1 MSINK
6 IIVLGGSG
14 FLGSQIIK
22 SLQKADIG
30 DVVYGDLVSNKH
42 LDCEYIK
49 FDVLDK
55 KDTIKKITGYNIII
69 NCIGQITNPFNLC
82 YKLNSIGTMNISKA
96 VSSSKAMLIHISTV
110 AVYGSPEYCN
120 EESPLNPQ
128 TSYATAK
135 AFAEQ
140 ILLENYD
147 NKQLIILRI
156 SNLYGGRQMKGVFAY
171 LLRSYHSDRKLHFN
185 NDGTLTRSFMH
196 VDDCADII
204 IEVLKNG
211 NLTGIYNIKGHETYS
226 VKELVQQF
234 ENRFNVVFKKSL
246 NQTLPWENIENLEDT
261 KLRSLIN
268 LQPKWHLFDFIEKE
282 LGNRIYA

>member
-1 MSINK
+1 
-6 IIVLGGSG
+6 VG
-14 FLGSQIIK
+14 
-22 SLQKADIG
+22 IG

-42 LDCEYIK
+42 LDCDYIK
-49 FDVLDK
+49 FDVLDIK
-55 KDTIKKITGYNIII
+55 ETIKKIVGYNIII
-69 NCIGQITNPFNLC
+69 NCLGQITNPFNLC
-82 YKLNSIGTMNISKA
+82 FKLNSIATMNISKA
-96 VSSSKAMLIHISTV
+96 VASSKVRLIHISTV
-110 AVYGSPEYCN
+110 AVYGSAGYCN
-120 EESPLNPQ
+120 EESPLNPE
-128 TSYATAK
+128 TNYATAK

-140 ILLENYD
+140 ILLDNYD
-147 NKQLIILRI
+147 NKKLTILRI
-156 SNLYGGRQMKGVFAY
+156 SNLYGGRQMKGIFAY
-171 LLRSYHSDRKLHFN
+171 LLRSYHSDRKLNFN

-204 IEVLKNG
+204 MEVLKNG

-234 ENRFNVVFKKSL
+234 ENRFNVVFKKSF

>member
-1 MSINK
+1 MSTNK

-14 FLGSQIIK
+14 FLGSHIIK
-22 SLQKADIG
+22 SLQKAGIG
-30 DVVYGDLVSNKH
+30 DVVSGDLVSNKH
-42 LDCEYIK
+42 LDCDYIK
-49 FDVLDK
+49 FDVLDIK
-55 KDTIKKITGYNIII
+55 ETIKKIVGYNIII
-69 NCIGQITNPFNLC
+69 NCLGQITNPFNLC
-82 YKLNSIGTMNISKA
+82 FKLNSIGTMNISKA
-96 VSSSKAMLIHISTV
+96 LSGINTRLIHVSTV
-110 AVYGSPEYCN
+110 AVYGSSEDCN
-120 EESPLNPQ
+120 EESPLNPE

-140 ILLENYD
+140 ILLDNYD
-147 NKQLIILRI
+147 NKKLTILRI
-156 SNLYGGRQMKGVFAY
+156 SNLYGGRQMKGIFAY
-171 LLRSYHSDRKLHFN
+171 LLRSYHSDRKLNFN

-204 IEVLKNG
+204 MEVLKNG

-234 ENRFNVVFKKSL
+234 ENRFNVVFKKSF